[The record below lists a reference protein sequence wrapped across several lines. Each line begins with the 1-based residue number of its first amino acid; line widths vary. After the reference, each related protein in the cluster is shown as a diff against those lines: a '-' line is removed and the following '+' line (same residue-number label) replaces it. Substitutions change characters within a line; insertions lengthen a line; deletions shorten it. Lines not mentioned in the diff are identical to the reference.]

1 MIKNFFGH
9 LHTVNK
15 HRWEVFKISIR
26 LGIPLRGLV
35 HDLSKYSP
43 TEFFESVKYYTGGT
57 YSPLLA
63 CKRANGYSKAWLHH
77 KGRNKHHYEY
87 WYDVAAEDKTPIIPL
102 KYMIEMICDRIAA
115 TKTYNRGNFQYK
127 QVLEYY
133 YKEEPRMTLN
143 PKLKKFLEAVFK
155 DLSKNGNKNLNKK
168 FVSELY
174 YKYTK

>member
-1 MIKNFFGH
+1 
-9 LHTVNK
+9 
-15 HRWEVFKISIR
+15 
-26 LGIPLRGLV
+26 
-35 HDLSKYSP
+35 
-43 TEFFESVKYYTGGT
+43 
-57 YSPLLA
+57 
-63 CKRANGYSKAWLHH
+63 
-77 KGRNKHHYEY
+77 
-87 WYDVAAEDKTPIIPL
+87 
-102 KYMIEMICDRIAA
+102 MICDRIAA

-143 PKLKKFLEAVFK
+143 PKLKKFLEAIFK